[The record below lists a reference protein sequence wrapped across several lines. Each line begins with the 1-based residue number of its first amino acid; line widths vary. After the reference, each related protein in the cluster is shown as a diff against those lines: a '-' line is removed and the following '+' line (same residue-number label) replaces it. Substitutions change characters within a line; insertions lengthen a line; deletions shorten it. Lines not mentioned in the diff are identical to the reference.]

1 MLAEL
6 RICDLAIIDTL
17 QLSFGPGFS
26 VLTGETGAGKSIII
40 DAVALVL
47 GGRADGSVVRA
58 GSDRALIE
66 ATFRLSAD
74 RQRVMAPVLLREG
87 LESDDP
93 AYLMLARE
101 VRLEGRNV
109 CRVNGRSVTLSLLR
123 ELATGLVDI
132 HGQSEH
138 LSLLHARNQL
148 DLLDRYADLLPLR
161 SEVAN
166 LVRQICAVRAELES
180 LSRHEQEL
188 AYRVDLL
195 RFQISEI
202 ESALLRVGENDE
214 LLAERVR
221 LSNAEQL
228 SQLVAEVLTAL
239 EEAGDQTPSVL
250 DLLGTGVQ
258 ALTRL
263 TRIDSSLTQQL
274 RAAEATTYQVE
285 ELVERL
291 RGYLDEIEFNPQRLQ
306 AVEDRLN
313 LIHRLERKYGKTI
326 GEVLDHAADA
336 ADQLNRITHSEE
348 RVAELEKMERELLR
362 SLGDRAS
369 ALSEQRRGAAGRL
382 STSIDAELGAL
393 RLEGARF
400 GVSFRW
406 RPDAA
411 GVRVLARTESLEWC
425 VSGPGGQ
432 PAGHPS
438 ADAGT
443 VVGVAFDALG
453 IDRVEFLVTTN
464 PGEPLKPMAKV
475 ASGGETARLMLALK
489 TVLSQADGTPTLIF
503 DEIDQGIGGRIG
515 ATVGHKLWGLAAP
528 PNNNESAEYASSH
541 QVLCVT
547 HLPQLAGF
555 GDTHL
560 RVEKDIIGD
569 RSVTR
574 VRGLDREDRVRELAQ
589 MLGGTG
595 DAIVR
600 SAEEILAMVDQVKAQ
615 ATRKAP

>member
-58 GSDRALIE
+58 GSDRALVE
-66 ATFRLSAD
+66 ATFRLSAE

-87 LESDDP
+87 MESDDP

-161 SEVAN
+161 SEVAD
-166 LVRQICAVRAELES
+166 LVRQTSAVRAELES

-202 ESALLRVGENDE
+202 ESALLREGEDDE

-228 SQLVAEVLTAL
+228 SELVAEVLTAL

-263 TRIDSSLTQQL
+263 ARIDSSLTQQL

-313 LIHRLERKYGKTI
+313 IIHRLERKYGKTI
-326 GEVLDHAADA
+326 GEVLDHAVDA
-336 ADQLNRITHSEE
+336 ADQLDRITHSEE
-348 RVAELEKMERELLR
+348 RVAELEKMELELLK

-382 STSIDAELGAL
+382 SASIDAELGAL

-400 GVSFRW
+400 GVSVRW

-411 GVRVLARTESLEWC
+411 GVRVLA
-425 VSGPGGQ
+425 
-432 PAGHPS
+432 
-438 ADAGT
+438 
-443 VVGVAFDALG
+443 
-453 IDRVEFLVTTN
+453 
-464 PGEPLKPMAKV
+464 
-475 ASGGETARLMLALK
+475 K
-489 TVLSQADGTPTLIF
+489 T
-503 DEIDQGIGGRIG
+503 
-515 ATVGHKLWGLAAP
+515 
-528 PNNNESAEYASSH
+528 
-541 QVLCVT
+541 
-547 HLPQLAGF
+547 
-555 GDTHL
+555 
-560 RVEKDIIGD
+560 
-569 RSVTR
+569 
-574 VRGLDREDRVRELAQ
+574 
-589 MLGGTG
+589 
-595 DAIVR
+595 
-600 SAEEILAMVDQVKAQ
+600 
-615 ATRKAP
+615 